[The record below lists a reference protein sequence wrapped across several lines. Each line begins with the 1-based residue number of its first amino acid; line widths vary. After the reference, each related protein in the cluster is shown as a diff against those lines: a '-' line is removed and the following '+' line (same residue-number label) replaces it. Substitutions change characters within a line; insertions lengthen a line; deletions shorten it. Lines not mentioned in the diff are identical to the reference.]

1 MADTIPQ
8 LTELFRQELELC
20 DVTPD
25 ETVLVVT
32 QAESREAS
40 VQGFLNAAETVGANV
55 SRLDLPGLKHPMFP
69 YGGNPGSMPMSNI
82 DEHIQNDPAASGA
95 LEGADMVI
103 DMTAEGLIHT
113 KARSLTLENGARMLS
128 CWEPPTIL
136 EQMFPREDLR
146 ERVERAEQM
155 VKDADEMR
163 VTSEAG
169 TDVRVEVGE
178 DPPTVAQ
185 YGYTDEPGRWDHF
198 VSGFIA
204 FYPVDGSQE
213 GRIVLA
219 PGDVVLPLRRYVDSP
234 IEFVIEEGK
243 ITDIKGDNA
252 ETALIR
258 HYLEM
263 WDDEDAYMA
272 SHFGWGLDE
281 TASWENMAAYSTTGL
296 DARGTNNR
304 SHIGNFMWSTGP
316 NRFVGRD
323 TRAHLD
329 FPMLNCTVELDG
341 KVVVEEGEV
350 VEPSL
355 QPNR

>member
-1 MADTIPQ
+1 MAETIPQ
-8 LTELFRQELELC
+8 LTELFRKELELC

-25 ETVLVVT
+25 ESVLIVR
-32 QAESREAS
+32 QSESREAS
-40 VQGFLNAAETVGANV
+40 VEGFRTAAESIGAAV
-55 SRLDLPGLKHPMFP
+55 STLDLPGLKHPMFP
-69 YGGNPGSMPMSNI
+69 YGGSPDSMPMLDL
-82 DEHIQNDPAASGA
+82 DEHIQSDAAARGA
-95 LEGADMVI
+95 LEGADVVI

-113 KARSLTLENGARMLS
+113 KARSLTLEQGARMLS
-128 CWEPPTIL
+128 CWEAPTIL

-146 ERVERAEQM
+146 ERVEHAEQM
-155 VKDADEMR
+155 VKNASEMR
-163 VTSEAG
+163 VTSEHG
-169 TDVRVEVGE
+169 TDVRVEVGD

-213 GRIVLA
+213 GRIVLG
-219 PGDVVLPLRRYVDSP
+219 PGDVILPLRRYVDSP
-234 IEFVIEEGK
+234 IEFVLEAGEIV
-243 ITDIKGDNA
+243 DIVGESADA
-252 ETALIR
+252 ALIR
-258 HYLEM
+258 NYLEM
-263 WDDEDAYMA
+263 WEDEDAYMA

-281 TASWENMAAYSTTGL
+281 TAAWENMAAYATTGL

-304 SHIGNFMWSTGP
+304 SRIGNFMWSTGP

-329 FPMLNCTVELDG
+329 FPMLNCSVELDG
-341 KVVVEEGEV
+341 ETIVEDGDI